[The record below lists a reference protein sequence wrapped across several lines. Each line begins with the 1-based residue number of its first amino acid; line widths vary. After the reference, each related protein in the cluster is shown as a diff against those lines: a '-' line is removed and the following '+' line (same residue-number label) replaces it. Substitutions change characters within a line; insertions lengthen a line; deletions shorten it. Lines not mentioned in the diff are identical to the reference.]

1 MKNLSEAKQIL
12 LGRRI
17 RALRNMKD
25 WTQEELGKRAD
36 VNYKFIGEIERGRQN
51 PSLNVLYKIA
61 AAMEVELPELFR
73 FEHEISDRKEMEL
86 QLINIIRSLSNEDL
100 SRILLVLRTL
110 YPIKLLIK

>member
-1 MKNLSEAKQIL
+1 MQKMTNEKKTL

-17 RALRNMKD
+17 RALRNIKG

-61 AAMEVELPELFR
+61 SAMQVDLPELFR
-73 FEHEISDRKEMEL
+73 AEHEILDRKEIEAKIL
-86 QLINIIRSLSNEDL
+86 
-100 SRILLVLRTL
+100 RILKKVTEEELRQVLLLLHTL
-110 YPIKLLIK
+110 HPIV